1 MERIYANMRLI
12 LNDMVVANSSENMN
26 DDAYEIWRNVKN
38 EEKYNAAPAAFYS
51 RHNIKS
57 GDEYIHI
64 SFVDTETGEVL
75 YINCLPKMHSAMVY
89 YSLYPEF
96 ILNGLKRTV

>member
-1 MERIYANMRLI
+1 MRLI
-12 LNDMVVANSSENMN
+12 LNDTAIGTASENMN
-26 DDAYEIWRNVKN
+26 DDAYEIWRNIKN
-38 EEKYNAAPAAFYS
+38 EMKYKAAPAAFYS
-51 RHNIKS
+51 RHNIKV

-75 YINCLPKMHSAMVY
+75 YINCLPKMHTAMIDY
-89 YSLYPEF
+89 EIYPEF